1 MADGDTYHL
10 LLYTYVPDMAE
21 RRGPHRDRHLARIGA
36 EREAGRI
43 SFAGAFDPPSGAAIV
58 FKNVDNAHVE
68 RFVDADPYVQSGLVT
83 TSRIERW
90 NLV

>member
-1 MADGDTYHL
+1 MADADTHYL

-21 RRGPHRDRHLARIGA
+21 RRGPHRDRHLKHIGA

-43 SFAGAFDPPSGAAIV
+43 AFAGAFDPPSGAAIV
-58 FKNVDNAHVE
+58 FKGVDHAHVE
-68 RFVDADPYVQSGLVT
+68 RFMDGDPYVQTGLVT